1 MNSLMKRYKGNPI
14 LTIDD
19 LPEGIGYYILNPGAV
34 KFNGEYLLLVDV
46 FHREGSIFFWL
57 ARSTDGYHFKFDPE
71 PVNWPE
77 MPEETGWEENGCYDP
92 RITKI
97 EDEYFIFYGSHN
109 NKCGTRLALAKTK
122 DFVKFE
128 HVALTS
134 ELNNRNG
141 ALFPEKI
148 NGMYCRFERPFPGDE
163 FSPCYMWMSFS
174 KDLEFWGKHRES
186 LLPRPCHWDHQ
197 KIGAGAPPIRIK
209 EGWLEI
215 YHGVNPTCDGSIYML
230 YAAILDYKE
239 PWKVIARSKYP
250 LLFPEAEYEQKG
262 RVRNV
267 VFTCNAILED
277 DGMVKIYYGAADSC
291 IGLAEAPLD
300 EIVKS
305 CFEPYKFTLKL
316 KQ

>member
-1 MNSLMKRYKGNPI
+1 MNSLMKRYEGNPI

-19 LPEGIGYYILNPGAV
+19 LPEGVGYYILNPGAI

-46 FHREGSIFFWL
+46 FHVEGSICFWI
-57 ARSTDGYHFKFDPE
+57 ARSKDGYHFKFDPA
-71 PVNWPE
+71 PVDWPE
-77 MPEETGWEENGCYDP
+77 MPADTGWEEHGCYDP

-97 EDEYFIFYGSHN
+97 EDEYFIFYGSN
-109 NKCGTRLALAKTK
+109 NNGKGTRIALAKTK

-134 ELNNRNG
+134 ELNNRNA

-148 NGMYCRFERPFPGDE
+148 NGMYCRFERPFHGDE

-186 LLPRPCHWDHQ
+186 LLPRPGHWDHQ
-197 KIGAGAPPIRIK
+197 KIGAGAPPIRVK

-215 YHGVNPTCDGSIYML
+215 YHAVNPTCDGSIYML

-277 DGMVKIYYGAADSC
+277 DGMVKVYYGAADTC
-291 IGLAEAPLD
+291 IGVAEAPLD

-305 CFEPYKFTLKL
+305 CFEPYKYTLGL